1 MIVVSLLLILVAVA
15 LLVLGLGAGSSA
27 LLISSI
33 VASLLAAVALVI
45 GARRAASLRATTVF
59 TEEPRPAEF
68 DRTRESAG
76 RRDAYPP
83 PPAPASSSMP
93 DFAPADV
100 PDFSGAGPSSGA
112 PKSGTFVETST
123 ESPGAAG
130 SGSFAPES
138 SDAPFVASAP
148 FAESAPFAASPPFA
162 ESASA
167 ETESGA
173 AGRRDDEVAAPSPSP
188 EASAASASARSAAAR
203 SAAAEP
209 VAGESGSEEFGSDDD
224 DADPADEPPPQAIR
238 PADTVRIA
246 RMTTDVFVV
255 DGRPRYHLA
264 ECPHL
269 SGRRAEPVP
278 ADEAMELGFTPCSLC
293 RPVDQLVAESARR

>member
-33 VASLLAAVALVI
+33 VASLLAAVALVV
-45 GARRAASLRATTVF
+45 GARRAAGLRAITVF
-59 TEEPRPAEF
+59 TDEPRPAEYA
-68 DRTRESAG
+68 RAH
-76 RRDAYPP
+76 RRDAYPSP
-83 PPAPASSSMP
+83 PPSAAASSSMP

-100 PDFSGAGPSSGA
+100 PSFSDAEPPSGP
-112 PKSGTFVETST
+112 PKSSRFAEASS
-123 ESPGAAG
+123 ESPAAAG
-130 SGSFAPES
+130 SGSFAPEPAFAAES
-138 SDAPFVASAP
+138 SDSSGAPGFEP
-148 FAESAPFAASPPFA
+148 FAG
-162 ESASA
+162 SA
-167 ETESGA
+167 ETGSA
-173 AGRRDDEVAAPSPSP
+173 AADRRDDDVAAPSPGP
-188 EASAASASARSAAAR
+188 EASAASAAAR
-203 SAAAEP
+203 SATAEP
-209 VAGESGSEEFGSDDD
+209 AVGEPAVGEFGSEEFGSGD

-238 PADTVRIA
+238 PADAVRIA

-269 SGRRAEPVP
+269 SGLRAEPIP
-278 ADEAMELGFTPCSLC
+278 ADEAMELCFSPCSLC